1 MSLTTSQTSENYL
14 NRFNKYSDILV
25 DMPDEYIADL
35 LQYFC
40 NVNIDYELK
49 ERNYTVQCKFGF
61 LDDSPTVQIPL
72 PHNNIFKIWNI
83 HFSLLQD
90 FMEKNAPDNQ
100 TNPPSLFYV
109 DNLPDSIEEAAA
121 STKYFTVYLLK
132 FPVNGVLSSV
142 LRFEYNEKDRPK
154 AYYNAIKIIKNIFNS

>member
-1 MSLTTSQTSENYL
+1 MSLTTSQTSANYL
-14 NRFNKYSDILV
+14 NSFNIYSDILV

-40 NVNIDYELK
+40 NVNVDYELT
-49 ERNYTVQCKFGF
+49 EQNYAVQCII
-61 LDDSPTVQIPL
+61 DDSPTVQIPL

-90 FMEKNAPDNQ
+90 FMEKNAPNKQ
-100 TNPPSLFYV
+100 NTPPSLFYI

-154 AYYNAIKIIKNIFNS
+154 AYYNAIKIIKNIFNA

>member
-1 MSLTTSQTSENYL
+1 M
-14 NRFNKYSDILV
+14 
-25 DMPDEYIADL
+25 
-35 LQYFC
+35 
-40 NVNIDYELK
+40 
-49 ERNYTVQCKFGF
+49 
-61 LDDSPTVQIPL
+61 PL

-109 DNLPDSIEEAAA
+109 DNLPDSIEEAAT

-154 AYYNAIKIIKNIFNS
+154 AYYNAIKIIKNIFNA